1 MNRTLAMPRVAAANP
16 ARIDIFLV
24 LQIAGAFAA
33 YFVAGKLGQATTAI
47 RSSNLGPVWPAYGI
61 ALAAFLACG
70 VRVWPGIIASA
81 FVVAY
86 SSGVPAVAAA
96 GQAFGATLAALTG
109 SRVLQARF
117 GFDPLLSRLRD
128 SVALI
133 TIGAFG
139 SATISASIGIVSLYS
154 SGVQPYSGILPAWL
168 IYWLG
173 DATGV
178 LLVTPLVFTA
188 RRLLTSRASVLTS
201 PSSVGATRLAVLL
214 ALLIAATCII
224 FLDFGWMPVRL
235 NMFAFAILPFVIWA
249 AIDFG
254 VAAASLSVLLV
265 ATIAT
270 VATAFGSGPFAGQ
283 SSYINAVLLD
293 ILFAV
298 LSVSGLTL
306 ASVITER
313 EHAKYEREQLV
324 RVQTAMETQRAEE
337 QERAR
342 ISRELHDDI
351 GQRLSLLAVALS
363 SSAAGHRD
371 VIRNLQIQAA
381 EIAADIHALSHKL
394 HSSRVEL
401 LGMVRAMKKL
411 SEEFARQRQVEVAFS
426 SAGVPQL
433 VPPEIG
439 LCLFRVLQEALQN
452 AVKHSGARR
461 IEVRVSAENGDI
473 HLFVSDAGGG
483 FDIAKTRERRGL
495 GLLSM
500 DERMKMVGG
509 SLTIDSAPGRGTRL
523 EARAPLGTARAQ
535 RA

>member
-1 MNRTLAMPRVAAANP
+1 MDRTRALPRVAADHP
-16 ARIDIFLV
+16 SRVGISLL
-24 LQIAGAFAA
+24 LQIAGVFVA
-33 YFVAGKLGQATTAI
+33 YFVAGKLGQATSAI

-70 VRVWPGIIASA
+70 LRIWPGILASA

-86 SSGVPAVAAA
+86 SSGVPAVTAA

-109 SRVLQARF
+109 SRVLQTRF
-117 GFDPLLSRLRD
+117 GFDPRLSRLRD

-154 SGVQPYSGILPAWL
+154 SGVQPYSGLLPAWL

-188 RRLLTSRASVLTS
+188 GRLLKSR
-201 PSSVGATRLAVLL
+201 SSAGAARLALLL

-224 FLDFGWMPVRL
+224 FLDFAWVPVRL
-235 NMFAFAILPFVIWA
+235 NMFAFAVLPFVIWA

-254 VAAASLSVLLV
+254 VAATSLSILLV

-270 VATAFGSGPFAGQ
+270 LATAFGSGPFAGQ
-283 SSYINAVLLD
+283 GSYINGVLLD

-298 LSVSGLTL
+298 LSASGLML

-313 EHAKYEREQLV
+313 EHAKHEREQLV
-324 RVQTAMETQRAEE
+324 RVQTAMEAWHAQEE
-337 QERAR
+337 ERAR

-351 GQRLSLLAVALS
+351 GQRLSLLAIGLS
-363 SSAAGHRD
+363 SEFASAATGQRD
-371 VIRNLQIQAA
+371 VMRGLQILAA
-381 EIAADIHALSHKL
+381 EITSDIQALSHQL

-401 LGMVRAMKKL
+401 LGMTTAMNKL
-411 SEEFARQRQVEVAFS
+411 GEEFARQHNIEVDFS
-426 SAGVPQL
+426 SAGVPSV

-452 AVKHSGARR
+452 AVKHSGASR
-461 IEVRVSAENGDI
+461 IDVRVSAGDGRI
-473 HLFVSDAGGG
+473 HLSVSDAGAG
-483 FDIAKTRERRGL
+483 FDVAESRRRRGL

-500 DERMKMVGG
+500 DERLKIVGG
-509 SLTIDSAPGRGTRL
+509 SLTIDSAPGRGTRI
-523 EARAPLGTARAQ
+523 EARAPLGTDPPQ